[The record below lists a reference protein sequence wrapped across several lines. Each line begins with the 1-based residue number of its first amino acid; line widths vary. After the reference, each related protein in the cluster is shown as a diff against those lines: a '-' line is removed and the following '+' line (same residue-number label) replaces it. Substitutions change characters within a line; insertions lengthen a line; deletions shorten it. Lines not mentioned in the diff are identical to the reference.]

1 VDGLTRR
8 QALDRAAQAGAVAL
22 LGGAAGACSGVA
34 NGKPF
39 VPSGVQVAQLSTVRW
54 VPVGSC
60 FTASRGATVLPGA
73 YLRRDPITGG
83 IEAISA
89 QCTHQACPVRY
100 AADSG
105 RFLCPCHGGVFDNDG
120 KPIAG
125 PPKQPLNRL
134 QTAIRQNQVYLV
146 GVTKTC
152 K

>member
-1 VDGLTRR
+1 MDGITRR
-8 QALDRAAQAGAVAL
+8 QALEAGAAAVLGATVA
-22 LGGAAGACSGVA
+22 GCAGVA

-39 VPSGVQVAQLSTVRW
+39 VPTGVQLAQLSTVRW

-60 FTASRGATVLPGA
+60 FTSSRGAQVFPGA

-83 IEAISA
+83 IEAIDA

-100 AADSG
+100 AASDE
-105 RFLCPCHGGVFDNDG
+105 RFLCPCHGGVFDNNG
-120 KPIAG
+120 NPVAG

-134 QTAIRQNQVYLV
+134 QTAVRQDQVYLV

>member
-1 VDGLTRR
+1 
-8 QALDRAAQAGAVAL
+8 
-22 LGGAAGACSGVA
+22 VA

-39 VPSGVQVAQLSTVRW
+39 VPTGVQLVQLSTVSW
-54 VPVGSC
+54 VPVGPC
-60 FTASRGATVLPGA
+60 FESSPDSPGA
-73 YLRRDPITGG
+73 YLRRDPVTGG

-100 AADSG
+100 SAQAE
-105 RFLCPCHGGVFDNDG
+105 RFLCRCHGGLFDNDG

-125 PPKQPLNRL
+125 PPTQPLNRL
-134 QTAIRQNQVYLV
+134 QTALRQNQVYLV